1 MIALSWENLMKLT
14 EYLLFA
20 ALLTPTVV
28 VVAAAFISL
37 AGPEPAPEYH
47 PPVAMNT
54 SNGFYPLGMT
64 TDE

>member
-1 MIALSWENLMKLT
+1 MKLT

-20 ALLTPTVV
+20 AFLAPTLV
-28 VVAAAFISL
+28 VVAAAFVSL

-47 PPVAMNT
+47 PPVVAAT
-54 SNGFYPLGMT
+54 SNGLYPLGMT